1 MPKRAKHSPKRLRE
15 PSRPLGLTERYI
27 QWTNQ
32 IPRRFAHD
40 LGKRYFK
47 ELQDLQALIREADN
61 SMQRAVERDMLLAD
75 RVKRLER
82 KSLADNITILNLCA
96 KLTAIRTLKQTKKGN

>member
-1 MPKRAKHSPKRLRE
+1 MPKRPKQSPKQLRE
-15 PSRPLGLTERYI
+15 ATRPLGLTERYI

-47 ELQDLQALIREADN
+47 QLQELQALIREADN
-61 SMQRAVERDMLLAD
+61 SMQRSVERDMLLVA

-96 KLTAIRTLKQTKKGN
+96 KLAAIRTLKQTKKGT